1 MTLYELKIYKPNPM
15 DWDWNDFNSL
25 RGDQL
30 QLGLSEQARA
40 MRDIHQKVIK
50 FREEG
55 RYNLGQREAD
65 QFIAFYNEEEI
76 FP

>member
-1 MTLYELKIYKPNPM
+1 MTLNELKIYKPNPM
-15 DWDWNDFNSL
+15 ERDWNDFNSL

-40 MRDIHQKVIK
+40 MRDMHQKVIK
-50 FREEG
+50 FREG